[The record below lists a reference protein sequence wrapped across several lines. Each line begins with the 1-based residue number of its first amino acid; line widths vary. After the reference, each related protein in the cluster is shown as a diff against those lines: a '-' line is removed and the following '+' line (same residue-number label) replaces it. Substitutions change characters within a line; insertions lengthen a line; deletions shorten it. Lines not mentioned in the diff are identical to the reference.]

1 MLLTPCLLDILI
13 CVSCGACLFVAKEPP
28 ILQGVAFLSPGLLKI
43 TAMTQMTRTI
53 TQRSHSK
60 INEKEESRI
69 KITLIT
75 NPSESEAAP
84 NMKTS
89 TPSTIVLMRTLR
101 PYFKVFTALAW
112 IYIRLI
118 RQDSKEEFCLLLES
132 DDRNANTTSFD
143 SGADNH
149 AMECQRPM
157 FSRGLF
163 DHIQNAFTA
172 LTMASTHYIS
182 KQTGSTFLHRFA
194 STLCLYT
201 NDFLGMILIIAL
213 LQTIQKMQ
221 NYSLTELKE
230 QSIQSVFDFAK
241 VNISFVRKELI
252 KEEVKMEKSLKES
265 LWKGRKQV
273 TRVLPKR
280 GIDVVSVLA
289 VSQVK
294 LSYGRRT

>member
-1 MLLTPCLLDILI
+1 M
-13 CVSCGACLFVAKEPP
+13 
-28 ILQGVAFLSPGLLKI
+28 QGVAFLSPGLLKI